1 MTIIG
6 WIIPYFITPS
16 PHGGFAHPKF
26 TLLRL
31 YYNSYNGL
39 KLVVSSPHIES
50 ILIDLYLPPLILIH
64 VFLPLRKK
72 HENNKPF
79 YPIQSLN
86 TALKKSSIIREPINF
101 WVFPVFGLCCFSF
114 FLCFF
119 FFSRCGFKRKQK
131 NKRMFGRVFF

>member
-39 KLVVSSPHIES
+39 KLVVSPPHIES

-119 FFSRCGFKRKQK
+119 FSRCGFKRKQK